1 MLSDLQIQ
9 YIGWACTLVG
19 GFLCGLLTFWLLR
32 PKPKR
37 MQFQVAD
44 LPKPIPC
51 SSAVGSKPPAPW
63 VTREEF
69 EHLRDQLTE
78 LRDRYDEN
86 IGDVSDRLACL
97 EGAPEPLAPGVRVW
111 KNHDGWLFLLS
122 SDGTDWVMWPD
133 GEWHKTRNQRK
144 AGDYEMADS
153 IYTELH
159 GPERD
164 EVVRDWMA
172 RNR

>member
-9 YIGWACTLVG
+9 YIGWACTLLG

-32 PKPKR
+32 PRPKR
-37 MQFQVAD
+37 MLFQVAD
-44 LPKPIPC
+44 LPKPIPYA
-51 SSAVGSKPPAPW
+51 SARGSKPPAPW

-97 EGAPEPLAPGVRVW
+97 EGVPEPLAPGVRVW
-111 KNHDGWLFLLS
+111 RRGQHVRLLADGCFWGRESDS
-122 SDGTDWVMWPD
+122 SW
-133 GEWHKTRNQRK
+133 
-144 AGDYEMADS
+144 
-153 IYTELH
+153 YTFEASERWTMEHCAELH
-159 GPERD
+159 GHERD
-164 EVVRDWMA
+164 EVVRDWQ
-172 RNR
+172 NRAKS